1 MQAVILAG
9 GKGTRLRPLT
19 IHTPKPIVPVVNRP
33 FLLYQIDLLMPPA
46 IKNVIL
52 CLSYQPRKIEE
63 LLSDGSDLGMRISY
77 LVETSPLGTAGAFKN
92 AKEHIEDTTVVFNG
106 DILTDVDLN
115 KVIDQHRSTGT
126 AATIVVTPMENPV
139 GYGVVEAAADGRVT
153 RFVEKPQLEEVHSNL
168 INAGIYILEPSVL
181 KHIPD
186 GRSFSFEY
194 DFFPALLDTEEPF
207 YAYRHDGYWLDIGTP
222 DGYLEGNLDV
232 LNGRLK
238 SHVPERPSAGEKF
251 DEAARIDERSQVDP
265 SCVIKAQA
273 QITNSIIGPNCFIE
287 EKAQIDNSVIWSAT
301 RVSAEAEVRQCVIG
315 KSCHIGH
322 SAVLVGAVLGDKSVV
337 TDYSQLE
344 GNHE

>member
-33 FLLYQIDLLMPPA
+33 FLLYQIDLLQPPA

-63 LLSDGSDLGMRISY
+63 LLSDGSNFGMRISY
-77 LVETSPLGTAGAFKN
+77 LVEASPLGTAGAFKN
-92 AKEHIEDTTVVFNG
+92 AKEYIEGTTVVFNG
-106 DILTDVDLN
+106 DILADVDLRQ
-115 KVIDQHRSTGT
+115 VIDHHRSSEA
-126 AATIVVTPMENPV
+126 AATIVVTPLENPT
-139 GYGVVEAAADGRVT
+139 GYGIVEAAADGRVM
-153 RFVEKPQLEEVHSNL
+153 RFVEKPQREEVESNL
-168 INAGIYILEPSVL
+168 INAGIYVLEPSVL

-194 DFFPALLDTEEPF
+194 DFFPALLDTDEAF

-222 DGYLEGNLDV
+222 EGYRQGNLDV
-232 LNGRLK
+232 VNGRLR
-238 SHVPERPSAGEKF
+238 SYAPERPAPGEKF
-251 DEAARIDERSQVDP
+251 DPAVRIDERSHVDP

-273 QITNSIIGPNCFIE
+273 QIVNSIIGPNCFIE
-287 EKAQIDNSVIWSAT
+287 EKAQIENSVIWSAT

-315 KSCHIGH
+315 KSCHIGR

-344 GNHE
+344 RQPG